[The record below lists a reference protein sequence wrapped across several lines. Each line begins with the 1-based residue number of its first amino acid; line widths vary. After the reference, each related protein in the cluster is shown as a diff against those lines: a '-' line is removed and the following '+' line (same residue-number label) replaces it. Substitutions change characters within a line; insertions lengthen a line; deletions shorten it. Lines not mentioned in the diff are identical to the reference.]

1 MLYSA
6 EAADDQKEEIVLAE
20 EKKEENVL
28 AEEKKGM

>member
-6 EAADDQKEEIVLAE
+6 EAAEDQKEEIVLAE

-28 AEEKKGM
+28 AEDKKGV

>member
-6 EAADDQKEEIVLAE
+6 EAADDQKEEIILAE
-20 EKKEENVL
+20 DHKEEIIL